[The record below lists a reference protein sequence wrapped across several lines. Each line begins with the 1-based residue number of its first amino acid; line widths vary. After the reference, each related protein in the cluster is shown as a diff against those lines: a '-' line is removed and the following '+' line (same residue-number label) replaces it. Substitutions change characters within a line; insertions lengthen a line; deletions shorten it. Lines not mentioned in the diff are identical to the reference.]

1 MTQLFNRILTLQR
14 IGSRRHGLAI
24 GNTLGWM
31 RSREAST
38 PASLMLQ
45 KPRLDI
51 FRDTSVELISP
62 TTQDIDVVHRCSL
75 REHVGAVGFEPT

>member
-1 MTQLFNRILTLQR
+1 MTHLFDRIFTLQR
-14 IGSRRHGLAI
+14 IGSRCYGLAI
-24 GNTLGWM
+24 DNTLGWM
-31 RSREAST
+31 RTREASAL
-38 PASLMLQ
+38 ASLMLQ

-51 FRDTSVELISP
+51 FRDTRVEPPSS